1 MLAHDIIIRPIIT
14 EKSMQLA
21 EDKKYTFVVA
31 KTANKIQIRKA
42 IEEIFGVEV
51 EKVHTMNYRGKMKEW
66 EEMWEEQHLSKK
78 QS

>member
-31 KTANKIQIRKA
+31 KTANKIWCRSRKSSHYELSLKNEKNVKKCGMNSIFQKSNRE
-42 IEEIFGVEV
+42 IERF
-51 EKVHTMNYRGKMKEW
+51 K
-66 EEMWEEQHLSKK
+66 
-78 QS
+78 